1 MAKGVHLFPS
11 RTQKL
16 SPYTSKVLGWKR
28 PGRIDSCRL
37 KKETYLMVCFFF
49 YCYRLSIRPGYPEKA
64 SRRLVAS
71 RQAKAINVTASFR
84 RICDRIGSICSVHR

>member
-37 KKETYLMVCFFF
+37 EQIRHTCRYALFDWLNENHTLCVWFRKAYSYEETSFDTIYTAHQL
-49 YCYRLSIRPGYPEKA
+49 YKNQ
-64 SRRLVAS
+64 RRFCHV
-71 RQAKAINVTASFR
+71 
-84 RICDRIGSICSVHR
+84 

>member
-37 KKETYLMVCFFF
+37 RKIRHTSRYALFCCVLIYFFNYCLFWFISFSIFSLFIF
-49 YCYRLSIRPGYPEKA
+49 Y
-64 SRRLVAS
+64 
-71 RQAKAINVTASFR
+71 
-84 RICDRIGSICSVHR
+84 

>member
-49 YCYRLSIRPGYPEKA
+49 YVIEIIFSLPHDILFAFILLIYYNDDRLLYR
-64 SRRLVAS
+64 
-71 RQAKAINVTASFR
+71 
-84 RICDRIGSICSVHR
+84 

>member
-37 KKETYLMVCFFF
+37 EKKHTLWYVSFFIATVYLSD
-49 YCYRLSIRPGYPEKA
+49 RDTRKA
-64 SRRLVAS
+64 WA
-71 RQAKAINVTASFR
+71 T
-84 RICDRIGSICSVHR
+84 

>member
-37 KKETYLMVCFFF
+37 IKKHTLWYVSFLFYSEILFKTFF
-49 YCYRLSIRPGYPEKA
+49 L
-64 SRRLVAS
+64 
-71 RQAKAINVTASFR
+71 NT
-84 RICDRIGSICSVHR
+84 

>member
-37 KKETYLMVCFFF
+37 EQIRHTSRYALFVVSYYVFYLLSFSVYMYIARF
-49 YCYRLSIRPGYPEKA
+49 YFIGY
-64 SRRLVAS
+64 
-71 RQAKAINVTASFR
+71 N
-84 RICDRIGSICSVHR
+84 